1 METPVYVGILDVDVL
16 LDRADSLKAKRAVIR
31 PVLARLR
38 RLEVA
43 VAEVGDPDRLRRAAI
58 GVATVSGDVGQLH
71 RVLDT
76 CERQVAQDPE
86 LTLLSARR
94 RVVGEHDEPDVIVR

>member
-1 METPVYVGILDVDVL
+1 MYVGILDLDVL
-16 LDRADSLKAKRAVIR
+16 LAHADSLKAKRAVIR

-58 GVATVSGDVGQLH
+58 GVATVSGDIGQLH

-76 CERQVAQDPE
+76 CERQVADDPE